1 MRKVIFLLS
10 LIYIPFLNAQNVDP
24 KLSLN
29 FENKGLFDIILDIEK
44 ETRYQFFLNKDWLG
58 DEKYT
63 RNYQEVQLTSILDD
77 LFKQSNINYFI
88 RGKQVI
94 LTQGSIIYDSL
105 PIGFLKDEKINSTVQ
120 EDTSYVDPIFY
131 AKSQDKVEAE
141 ETLLIGKEN
150 KNSDQVEYQITG
162 KIVTK
167 SGEPISGLNI
177 FIPNQNT
184 GTVTDIDGNYSITL
198 PKGVN
203 FIEMQS
209 LGIQKMKK
217 RLVVYSDG
225 VLDFRLEQSF
235 EELDEV
241 LIETN
246 AKENV
251 ESVLTGVEKIDVA
264 EIKTIPLVLGERDIL
279 KVATTLPGIS
289 TAGEAASGYN
299 VRGGKTDQNLIL
311 LDEGV
316 IYNPTHFFGI
326 FSGLNPF
333 TTESVSIYK
342 GSIPAEYGGRL
353 SSVFDLTTRNASKKD
368 FKGEVSIGPV
378 TGNVSL
384 EIPIVEDKSSLIVG
398 GRATYSDWILDNIDD
413 DSLDDSQA
421 SFYDFVAKYNH
432 KFDNKDE
439 LSVSGYYSDDKFSIT
454 SDSLFNYNN
463 RMISV
468 KYNKAFNEKHR
479 GEIVASNSNYN
490 FNIDFESD
498 FDNNFESGYTI
509 NETELKLRMNYV
521 YNKSHTFNYGVSSK
535 YYVISPGD
543 LRPSDQQSLI
553 EPFSIPKERALET
566 AIYFEDSYEITDRLL
581 INAGLRYSFYA
592 ALGSAEVNLYE
603 DGLPRSE
610 STVTGVE
617 SFGNGE
623 IIETYGGPE
632 VRVSG
637 RYILAPNF
645 STKLS
650 YNNTY
655 QFIHTLTN
663 NTTAAPTDTYKLS
676 DTYVKPQRANQYA
689 LGFYKNFDNNN
700 YELSLEGYYKTS
712 DNLLDYKVGANLFL
726 NESIE
731 TETLQGKGRAYGA
744 ELLLRKKKG
753 KLNGYLAYTYSRS
766 FIQLDGNSQEETV
779 NNGEFFPT
787 NFDKPHDFSA
797 VMNYKLTKRFSFSAN
812 LIYQTGRPVT
822 YPIGQYT
829 LNDVDYVL
837 YSDRNQF
844 RIPDFYRVDL
854 SFNIEGNH
862 KIKKFAHSFW
872 NISVYNVLG
881 RNNPFSV
888 FFVTENGEIKALQS
902 SIFAIPI
909 PTITYNFRF

>member
-1 MRKVIFLLS
+1 M
-10 LIYIPFLNAQNVDP
+10 PFLNAQTIDP
-24 KLSLN
+24 KLTFS
-29 FENKGLFDIILDIEK
+29 FENLELYDIILQLED
-44 ETRYQFFLNKDWLG
+44 ETDFRFYLNKAWLG

-63 RNYQEVQLTSILDD
+63 RNYQEEKLTSILND
-77 LFKQSNINYFI
+77 LFKQSNINYFV

-105 PIGFLKDEKINSTVQ
+105 PIGFLKEEKKNSAVQ
-120 EDTSYVDPIFY
+120 EDSSYVDPIFY
-131 AKSQDKVEAE
+131 VKSQDKVEAE

-150 KNSDQVEYQITG
+150 RKSDQVNYQITG

-177 FIPNQNT
+177 LVPEQNT

-209 LGIQKMKK
+209 LGIDKIKK

-225 VLDFRLEQSF
+225 ILDFELEQSF

-241 LIETN
+241 LIEAD

-251 ESVLTGVEKIDVA
+251 ESVLTGVEKIDVS

-353 SSVFDLTTRNASKKD
+353 SSVFDLTTKNASKQD

-384 EIPIVEDKSSLIVG
+384 EIPIVKDKSSLIVG
-398 GRATYSDWILDNIDD
+398 GRATYSDWILNNIDEETL
-413 DSLDDSQA
+413 SNSQA

-439 LSVSGYYSDDKFSIT
+439 LSISGYYSDDKFSIT

-463 RMISV
+463 RMFSV
-468 KYNKAFNEKHR
+468 KYNKTFNEKHR

-498 FDNNFESGYTI
+498 FDNNFESGYSV
-509 NETELKLRMNYV
+509 NETELKLRMNYI

-535 YYVISPGD
+535 YYIISPGD
-543 LRPSDQQSLI
+543 VKPGDEESII
-553 EPFSIPKERALET
+553 EAFSIPRERALET
-566 AIYFEDSYEITDRLL
+566 AVYFEDSYEITDRLL

-592 ALGSAEVNLYE
+592 ALGSANVNLYE
-603 DGLPRSE
+603 EGIPRSE
-610 STVTGVE
+610 STITGVE
-617 SFGNGE
+617 SFDNGE
-623 IIETYGGPE
+623 VIETYGGPE
-632 VRVSG
+632 VRISG

-676 DTYVKPQRANQYA
+676 DTYIKPQRANQYA
-689 LGFYKNFDNNN
+689 LGFYKNFDSNN

-766 FIQLDGNSQEETV
+766 FIQLDGNFPVETV
-779 NNGEFFPT
+779 NNGDFFPT

-829 LNDVDYVL
+829 LDDVDYVL

-888 FFVTENGEIKALQS
+888 FFVTDNGEIKALQS